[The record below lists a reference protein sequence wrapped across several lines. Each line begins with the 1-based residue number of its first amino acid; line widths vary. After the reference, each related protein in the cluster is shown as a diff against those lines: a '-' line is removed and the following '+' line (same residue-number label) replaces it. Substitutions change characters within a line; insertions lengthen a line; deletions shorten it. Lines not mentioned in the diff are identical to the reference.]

1 MTRTEFCLCA
11 ALVAVMGV
19 GCIAGVN
26 AASAALNKVE
36 QRIAFRNC
44 LLTQPVEVCTAA
56 RPLGAGGR

>member
-1 MTRTEFCLCA
+1 METLICSS
-11 ALVAVMGV
+11 LVAFMSIGLV
-19 GCIAGVN
+19 AGVHG
-26 AASAALNKVE
+26 ASAALNKAE